1 MIIKKNELYLYKLK
15 TILILSEMIIF
26 YINSYIL
33 ETFNLSNLNIFIQR
47 KEIFEKKNTR

>member
-15 TILILSEMIIF
+15 TILILSEIIIF
-26 YINSYIL
+26 VYINSDIL

-47 KEIFEKKNTR
+47 KEIF